1 MEAWTQ
7 LQRLVKHPY
16 NTISGVLI
24 LYPVGEAPLQAPL
37 QDGAAL
43 LEGCTRQ
50 FRKYFIE
57 EINIYLSL
65 GFLSLTIQV
74 PRDKLITLTIELNRI
89 G

>member
-1 MEAWTQ
+1 MKINKSIRKHYAALVEAWTQ

-57 EINIYLSL
+57 EINA
-65 GFLSLTIQV
+65 
-74 PRDKLITLTIELNRI
+74 
-89 G
+89 